1 MICSIIDSELRP
13 CKNLCGRLDSSRR
26 SWKQAA
32 ELPAPAGNAKVL
44 YPASSRA
51 KTEVRGMP
59 QNLTKIKPNQ
69 TKPTHIKTRYTS
81 CGNNL
86 NIQCFLRLQ
95 VQNGLKER
103 GYDVTRL
110 NTYDTVSAKWSAAE
124 EEAAKAAGIVTLA
137 SPSAVKTWAKRVGV
151 SQVIPPLHSFRG
163 LHSIRLLTS
172 HPRTGGGLHWGD
184 ECSGLQGGR
193 L

>member
-1 MICSIIDSELRP
+1 
-13 CKNLCGRLDSSRR
+13 
-26 SWKQAA
+26 
-32 ELPAPAGNAKVL
+32 
-44 YPASSRA
+44 
-51 KTEVRGMP
+51 
-59 QNLTKIKPNQ
+59 
-69 TKPTHIKTRYTS
+69 
-81 CGNNL
+81 
-86 NIQCFLRLQ
+86 

-151 SQVIPPLHSFRG
+151 SQVISPLHSFRG
-163 LHSIRLLTS
+163 LHGIRLLTS